1 MYSIVST
8 ASISG
13 IESILVQVEAD
24 VCDGMPVFEMVG
36 ELSTEVRESK
46 ERIRA
51 AIRNAGIR
59 LAPKRITINL
69 YPADLR
75 KSGTGF
81 DLPIAL
87 SVLAAYGHISA
98 ECLEETVFAGEV
110 SLNGKTPSIGCIS
123 PFRLTSPANTVS
135 SKHSAEICP

>member
-8 ASISG
+8 ASVSG

-51 AIRNAGIR
+51 AIRNTGIR
-59 LAPKRITINL
+59 LAPKRITVNL

-87 SVLAAYGHISA
+87 AVLAAYGQILSLIHI
-98 ECLEETVFAGEV
+98 
-110 SLNGKTPSIGCIS
+110 
-123 PFRLTSPANTVS
+123 
-135 SKHSAEICP
+135 